1 MGCCAVTDDV
11 FERRTRRF
19 MEVLAIL
26 DGLAETPW
34 ERFRSDP
41 EKYGSA
47 ERFLQVAVEIL
58 DDLGAH
64 LVARASLGGVE
75 HYRDVPARLHEA
87 SVLTSDQADL
97 WRRMIGFRNVV
108 VHDYLDV
115 DRAIVFDVLRHR
127 LADLRE
133 LHVVLLEEHRRR

>member
-1 MGCCAVTDDV
+1 MTDDV

-19 MEVLAIL
+19 TDVLAIL
-26 DGLAETPW
+26 DSLAETPW

-47 ERFLQVAVEIL
+47 ERFLQVAIEIL

-64 LVARASLGGVE
+64 AVAREGLGGVE
-75 HYRDVPARLHEA
+75 HYRDVPVRLHAA
-87 SVLTSDQADL
+87 SWLTTEQADL

-108 VHDYLDV
+108 VHNYLDV
-115 DRAIVFDVLRHR
+115 DRAIVFDVLRHH
-127 LADLRE
+127 LDDLRE
-133 LHVVLLEEHRRR
+133 LLVVILRARTQR